1 MIALDL
7 DLGAAKTA
15 QAILKEVEV
24 TKQGA
29 KAAEDLITRTL
40 AVIQEN
46 GPYAAIVFLCSRING
61 EKDST
66 SIVASSVRSNLL
78 DLAETLG
85 AGGLTKSGD
94 FRKILD
100 SVIKNVCS
108 DLHLLLLVKQTWE
121 QALIYARHSAKSLK
135 AQVGA

>member
-7 DLGAAKTA
+7 DLGAARTA
-15 QAILKEVEV
+15 QAILKDVDA
-24 TKQGA
+24 TKQAA
-29 KAAEDLITRTL
+29 KAAEDLITKTL
-40 AVIQEN
+40 GVIQEN
-46 GPYAAIVFLCSRING
+46 GPYAAIVFLCSNANG
-61 EKDST
+61 EETPT
-66 SIVASSVRSNLL
+66 SKVASSVRDNLL

-100 SVIKNVCS
+100 SVIRNVCS
-108 DLHLLLLVKQTWE
+108 DLQLLLLVKQTWE

>member
-1 MIALDL
+1 MTALDL

-15 QAILKEVEV
+15 QAIIEGVDA
-24 TKQGA
+24 TKQAA
-29 KAAEDLITRTL
+29 KAAEELITKTL
-40 AVIQEN
+40 GVIQEN
-46 GPYAAIVFLCSRING
+46 GPYATIVFLCANANG
-61 EKDST
+61 EETPT
-66 SIVASSVRSNLL
+66 SKVASSVRVNLL

-85 AGGLTKSGD
+85 ARGLMRSGD

-100 SVIKNVCS
+100 SVIRNVCS
-108 DLHLLLLVKQTWE
+108 DLNLLLLVKQTWE

>member
-15 QAILKEVEV
+15 QAILNDVDA
-24 TKQGA
+24 TKQAA
-29 KAAEDLITRTL
+29 KAAEDLITKTL
-40 AVIQEN
+40 GVIQEN
-46 GPYAAIVFLCSRING
+46 GPYAAIVFLCSKING
-61 EKDST
+61 ERDST
-66 SIVASSVRSNLL
+66 SIVAASVRSNLL

-85 AGGLTKSGD
+85 ARGLTKSGD

-135 AQVGA
+135 ARVGA

>member
-1 MIALDL
+1 MTALDL

-15 QAILKEVEV
+15 QAIIEGVDA
-24 TKQGA
+24 TMQAA
-29 KAAEDLITRTL
+29 KAAEELITKTL
-40 AVIQEN
+40 GVIQEN
-46 GPYAAIVFLCSRING
+46 GPYATIVFLCSNANG
-61 EKDST
+61 EETPT
-66 SIVASSVRSNLL
+66 SKVASSVRVNLL

-85 AGGLTKSGD
+85 ARGLMKSGD

-100 SVIKNVCS
+100 SVITNVCS
-108 DLHLLLLVKQTWE
+108 DLNLLLLVKQTWE

>member
-15 QAILKEVEV
+15 QAIIKDLDA
-24 TKQGA
+24 TKQAA
-29 KAAEDLITRTL
+29 KTAEDLITKTL
-40 AVIQEN
+40 GVIQEN
-46 GPYAAIVFLCSRING
+46 GPYAAIVFLCSNIKG

-66 SIVASSVRSNLL
+66 SIVASSVRTNLL
-78 DLAETLG
+78 DLAELAG
-85 AGGLTKSGD
+85 AGVLTKSGD

-108 DLHLLLLVKQTWE
+108 DLYVLLLVKQVWE

>member
-7 DLGAAKTA
+7 DLEAAKTA
-15 QAILKEVEV
+15 QAILKDVDA
-24 TKQGA
+24 TKQAA
-29 KAAEDLITRTL
+29 KAAEDLITKTL
-40 AVIQEN
+40 GVIQEN
-46 GPYAAIVFLCSRING
+46 GPYAAIVFLCSKING
-61 EKDST
+61 EKDPT
-66 SIVASSVRSNLL
+66 FIVASSVRTNLL

-94 FRKILD
+94 FRRILD